1 MDNKSIIL
9 GKRRDRII
17 ASFLSFKE
25 RECDQFLPQEISSKL
40 RKKFLDDIND
50 LCDIAF
56 DLIADETVVWN
67 DEFMNR
73 LDDIYQMVLDT
84 KSD

>member
-1 MDNKSIIL
+1 MNESNL
-9 GKRRDRII
+9 LAKRRDRVI

-25 RECDQFLPQEISSKL
+25 RECDDYLPPEVSSKL

-56 DLIADETVVWN
+56 DLIGADNVVWN
-67 DEFMNR
+67 EEFMNR
-73 LDDIYQMVLDT
+73 LDEIYQIV
-84 KSD
+84 SDS

>member
-1 MDNKSIIL
+1 MDKTGIL
-9 GKRRDRII
+9 AKRRDRAI
-17 ASFLSFKE
+17 AAFLSFKE
-25 RECDQFLPQEISSKL
+25 RECDQFLPSDISSRL

-56 DLIADETVVWN
+56 DLIVEDSVVWN

-73 LDDIYQMVLDT
+73 LDDIYRIV
-84 KSD
+84 SDSE

>member
-1 MDNKSIIL
+1 MDKSGIL
-9 GKRRDRII
+9 AKRRDRAI

-25 RECDQFLPQEISSKL
+25 RECDQYLPNNISSHL

-56 DLIADETVVWN
+56 DLIVEDSVVWN

-73 LDDIYQMVLDT
+73 LDDIYRIVSGT
-84 KSD
+84 E

>member
-1 MDNKSIIL
+1 MDKSGIL
-9 GKRRDRII
+9 AKRRDRVI

-25 RECDQFLPQEISSKL
+25 RECDQYLPEDVSSRL

-50 LCDIAF
+50 LCEIAF
-56 DLIADETVVWN
+56 DLIVEDSVVWN

-73 LDDIYQMVLDT
+73 LDDIYRIISDDT
-84 KSD
+84 K

>member
-1 MDNKSIIL
+1 MNESSL
-9 GKRRDRII
+9 LAKRRDRVI

-25 RECDQFLPQEISSKL
+25 RECDQYLPSDNSSKL

-56 DLIADETVVWN
+56 DLIN
-67 DEFMNR
+67 SN
-73 LDDIYQMVLDT
+73 I
-84 KSD
+84 

>member
-1 MDNKSIIL
+1 MDKSAIL
-9 GKRRDRII
+9 AKRRDRVI

-25 RECDQFLPQEISSKL
+25 RECDQFLDPNVSSKL

-56 DLIADETVVWN
+56 DLIVEDSVVWN

-73 LDDIYQMVLDT
+73 LDDIYRIV
-84 KSD
+84 SESE

>member
-1 MDNKSIIL
+1 MDKSGIL
-9 GKRRDRII
+9 AKRRDRVI

-25 RECDQFLPQEISSKL
+25 RECDQYLPEDVSSRL

-50 LCDIAF
+50 LCEIAF
-56 DLIADETVVWN
+56 DLIVEDSVVWN

-73 LDDIYQMVLDT
+73 LDDIYRII
-84 KSD
+84 SDSE